1 MTKYFKNYNITL
13 KRDDIMI
20 YLDYS
25 ATTPV
30 DKRVLD
36 TYVKVTEKYIGN
48 PNSLH
53 KLGFES
59 KKLIDDATTQIKKLL
74 NTLKEVI
81 YTSGASEANN
91 LAIFGVCRK
100 YKNRGNHIITTRLE
114 HSSVIEP
121 IKELEKEG
129 YKIDYVKID
138 EYGRVDLDDLEK
150 LITEKT
156 ILVSICA
163 VNSEIGIEQDIES
176 ISKIINKYP
185 KVIFHS
191 DFTQAIGKKKIDF
204 SNVDL
209 VSMSAQKFYGMKGIG
224 CLLKNKKIE
233 IDPIIYGGK
242 STTIYRS
249 GTPATSLIAT
259 LSKALR
265 LAIENIDNNYKYVD
279 NLNKYLLDKLSKI
292 DNVVIN
298 STKYSIPHIINIS
311 VDSVKPETLLHALE
325 KEEIYI
331 STKTA
336 CNKGE
341 DISIPVYELTKDEER
356 SKHSLR
362 ISISHLTTKEEIDR
376 FIEIFEE
383 KLQKLTQLTN
393 K

>member
-1 MTKYFKNYNITL
+1 
-13 KRDDIMI
+13 MI

-53 KLGFES
+53 KLGFGA

-74 NTLKEVI
+74 NTDKEII

-100 YKNRGNHIITTRLE
+100 YKNRGNHIITTHLE

-121 IKELEKEG
+121 IKKLEKEG
-129 YKIDYVKID
+129 YKVDYVKID
-138 EYGRVDLDDLEK
+138 EYGRVDLSDLEK
-150 LITEKT
+150 IITDKT

-163 VNSEIGIEQDIES
+163 VNSEIGIEQDLDS
-176 ISKIINKYP
+176 ISKIIKKYP

-191 DFTQAIGKKKIDF
+191 DVTQIIGKKKI
-204 SNVDL
+204 NLECVDL
-209 VSMSAQKFYGMKGIG
+209 ASMSAQKFYGMKGVG
-224 CLLKNKKIE
+224 CLLKNKKLE

-249 GTPATSLIAT
+249 GTPATSLIASF
-259 LSKALR
+259 SKALR
-265 LAIENIDNNYKYVD
+265 LVIESIDNNYKYVE

-292 DNVVIN
+292 NNVVIN

-311 VDSVKPETLLHALE
+311 VDNVKPETLLHALE
-325 KEEIYI
+325 EDNIYI

-362 ISISHLTTKEEIDR
+362 ISISHLTTKEELDK
-376 FIEIFEE
+376 FIEVFEE

>member
-1 MTKYFKNYNITL
+1 
-13 KRDDIMI
+13 MI

-53 KLGFES
+53 KLGFEA
-59 KKLIDDATTQIKKLL
+59 KKLIDDATIQIKKLL
-74 NTLKEVI
+74 NTDKEVI

-100 YKNRGNHIITTRLE
+100 YKNRGNHIITTHLE

-129 YKIDYVKID
+129 YKVDYVKID
-138 EYGRVDLDDLEK
+138 EYGKVDLEDLER
-150 LITEKT
+150 LITDKT

-163 VNSEIGIEQDIES
+163 VNSEIGIEQDLDS
-176 ISKIINKYP
+176 ISKIIKKYP

-191 DFTQAIGKKKIDF
+191 DVTQIIGKKKINLDCI
-204 SNVDL
+204 DL
-209 VSMSAQKFYGMKGIG
+209 ASMSAQKFYGMKGVG
-224 CLLKNKKIE
+224 CLLKNKKLE

-249 GTPATSLIAT
+249 GTPATSLIAS

-265 LAIENIDNNYKYVD
+265 LVIDGIDNNYKYVED
-279 NLNKYLLDKLSKI
+279 LNKYLLDKLSKV

-298 STKYSIPHIINIS
+298 STKYSIPHIVNIS
-311 VDSVKPETLLHALE
+311 VNNIKPETLLHALE
-325 KEEIYI
+325 EKDIYI

-362 ISISHLTTKEEIDR
+362 ISISHLTTKEELDK
-376 FIEIFEE
+376 FIEVFEE
-383 KLQKLTQLTN
+383 KLQKLTQLTS